1 MQTPAYAYYPGCSQ
15 TGTAKEYDLSVR
27 SVFKALGMELAEVDD
42 WNCCGST
49 PAHSLDTGLMAAL
62 AARNLKQVQKM
73 GLEQALTP
81 CPSCLGALR
90 TASKHVVHPEKRAA
104 MNELLDEPLEEDL
117 PSRSVLQ
124 ALLEDYGLEKL
135 REQVAL
141 PLRGLRAVPYYGCL
155 MTRPGDLM
163 RFDDPENPTSMDR
176 TLEAMGAMV
185 PDFPFKVECCGASLG
200 VPRQEMVMRLSH
212 RILSMAEQVGGNAVV
227 VACPLC
233 HQNLDLRQSQINKAN
248 ASNHNMP
255 VLYITQ
261 VIGLALGLTPEE
273 LGLNKHAVSVRGLL
287 DTLSGDAAEKEKE
300 ATS

>member
-15 TGTAKEYDLSVR
+15 TGTAREYDLSVR

-42 WNCCGST
+42 WSCCGST

-90 TASKHVVHPEKRAA
+90 TASRHLVHPEKRAA
-104 MNELLDEPLEEDL
+104 MNELLDESLEEDV
-117 PSRSVLQ
+117 PSRSILQ
-124 ALLEDYGLEKL
+124 ALLEDYGLDKL
-135 REQVAL
+135 REQVVV
-141 PLRGLRAVPYYGCL
+141 PLKGLKAVPYYGCL
-155 MTRPGDLM
+155 MTRPADLM
-163 RFDDPENPTSMDR
+163 RFDNPENPTSMDE
-176 TLEAMGAMV
+176 TLKILGATV
-185 PDFPFKVECCGASLG
+185 PEFPFKVECCGASLG
-200 VPRQEMVMRLSH
+200 VPRQEMVLRLSH
-212 RILSMAEQVGGNAVV
+212 NILSMAAQVGGNAVV

-233 HQNLDLRQSQINKAN
+233 HQNLDLRQSQINRAN
-248 ASNHNMP
+248 KSNHNMP

-261 VIGLALGLTPEE
+261 AIGLALGLMPEE

-287 DTLSGDAAEKEKE
+287 DTISGDAAVEEKG
-300 ATS
+300 AAS